1 MASKKTKEKV
11 GFKDLVTFAK
21 AGWTP
26 EETNAL
32 LDRLEAMGDPLDNN
46 NSDDSDEGEDDD
58 SNDDVDDSD
67 DNNSDDDNT
76 NDNNSDDDS
85 KEDDDEDDDEDS
97 DDVQSNLDKI
107 KNIGLEIENK
117 RLKKELEKLKAKNRS
132 KDVSGQSTDNKSAQE
147 KFTDALQSCF

>member
-46 NSDDSDEGEDDD
+46 SDDSDEGEDDD
-58 SNDDVDDSD
+58 SNDDADDSD
-67 DNNSDDDNT
+67 
-76 NDNNSDDDS
+76 DNNSDDDS

-97 DDVQSNLDKI
+97 DDVQSNLDKM